1 MPTRT
6 ANKGARTKPPM
17 TRQIVMPM
25 SVMKPCLL
33 SSSQPSSSMV
43 SGLARNVL
51 ETKPPNVADDHAA
64 TNSTKNRMPSMTR
77 ADDEM
82 GASGFMKGL
91 SEQSQNSVSYPGDPG
106 TQLYAEARKWM
117 A

>member
-1 MPTRT
+1 MPTGT
-6 ANKGARTKPPM
+6 AIKAASTKPPM
-17 TRQIVMPM
+17 TRQIVMPI

-33 SSSQPSSSMV
+33 SSSQPSSSIV

-51 ETKPPNVADDHAA
+51 ETKPPNVANDHAA

-82 GASGFMKGL
+82 GASGFMGGL
-91 SEQSQNSVSYPGDPG
+91 KQITKSVSQVECHASSVV
-106 TQLYAEARKWM
+106 TRAM
-117 A
+117 